1 MVVWTPP
8 NLCDQ
13 LVTVQCRI
21 TMWHKM
27 WWWQT
32 FKVIYQNYTLS
43 NQRKKSA
50 PTYLWPLIQFPCLIG
65 SIRHLIQMSE
75 IIGGPTP
82 RVGVYGLLSIIIFF
96 KFCLVKLR
104 CDVPQNYD
112 YSQIFHRKIT
122 AQTVAQLSWKI
133 PGPANRRF
141 SLDENLLKLCKN
153 LEDINQS
160 AVRSFLIILK
170 GVIMTPGSQQPVT
183 RAGVWVGPGWSP
195 PPPLQLI
202 RAEERQSVSAMGRAI
217 TPGIWWEHRVTVNVS
232 EWDETWDVKMWCNM
246 WPWPCVTSSLWRGGR
261 GVSPCLCWA
270 SIYLTGQ
277 S

>member
-13 LVTVQCRI
+13 LETVQCRM

-43 NQRKKSA
+43 NHRKKSA

-65 SIRHLIQMSE
+65 SIRHLIQMNE
-75 IIGGPTP
+75 IIGGQTP

-96 KFCLVKLR
+96 KFCLVKLG
-104 CDVPQNYD
+104 CDVSQNYN

-195 PPPLQLI
+195 PPPPLLSSWSG
-202 RAEERQSVSAMGRAI
+202 RKSVSQ
-217 TPGIWWEHRVTVNVS
+217 
-232 EWDETWDVKMWCNM
+232 CQQ
-246 WPWPCVTSSLWRGGR
+246 
-261 GVSPCLCWA
+261 WA
-270 SIYLTGQ
+270 GP
-277 S
+277 